1 MPDGLPIG
9 YRRLADGVT
18 RPVFRELDGREFVI
32 NGDGKSRSWGV
43 DLSRPRQGRTAGY
56 HPGADR
62 MNNATRERCVKIPGG
77 TGNVLAIVVLV
88 LLAIDPTRN
97 LYPIFCMLIP
107 AVVLEVVSYR
117 IGRPK

>member
-1 MPDGLPIG
+1 
-9 YRRLADGVT
+9 
-18 RPVFRELDGREFVI
+18 
-32 NGDGKSRSWGV
+32 
-43 DLSRPRQGRTAGY
+43 
-56 HPGADR
+56 
-62 MNNATRERCVKIPGG
+62 MNNATQERWFKIARG

-117 IGRPK
+117 IGRPNFRHVCRSANDLSNIIAFPRL